1 MKVTQAPLE
10 GLLVIE
16 PKIFGDPR
24 GFFLETYSQERYR
37 AAGIAEDLLQDN
49 LSLSRRGVLRGLH
62 FQNPAPQGKLVYVL
76 QGAVFDV
83 AVDLRQSSP
92 TFGKWFGAT
101 LTDENK
107 KQLWI
112 PPGFAHGFCV
122 TSETALFTYKCSAY
136 YAPETEHTI
145 RYDDP
150 DIGIAWPVSNPQLSD
165 KDRVAPNLKEMDS
178 AVLFE

>member
-1 MKVTQAPLE
+1 MRVTQAPLE

-16 PKIFGDPR
+16 PKIFGDSR
-24 GFFLETYSQERYR
+24 GFFMETYSRERYR
-37 AAGIAEDLLQDN
+37 AVGIAEDLLQDN

-62 FQNPAPQGKLVYVL
+62 FQNPASQGKLVYVL

-83 AVDLRQSSP
+83 AVDLRRSSP
-92 TFGKWFGAT
+92 TFGKWYGAT

-107 KQLWI
+107 KQLWL

-136 YAPETEHTI
+136 YAPENEHTI

-150 DIGIAWPVSNPQLSD
+150 DIGIEWPITEPLLSD
-165 KDRVAPNLKEMDS
+165 KDRGAPGLGDMDS

>member
-1 MKVTQAPLE
+1 VKVTLAPLE

-16 PKIFGDPR
+16 PKIFGDSR
-24 GFFLETYSQERYR
+24 GFFMETYSRERYR
-37 AAGIAEDLLQDN
+37 AAGITEDLLQDN

-83 AVDLRQSSP
+83 AVDLRRSSP
-92 TFGKWFGAT
+92 TFGKWYGTT

-107 KQLWI
+107 KQLWL

-136 YAPETEHTI
+136 YAPENEHTI

-150 DIGIAWPVSNPQLSD
+150 DIGIEWPIADPLLSD
-165 KDRVAPNLKEMDS
+165 KDRNAKGLVESDK
-178 AVLFE
+178 AVLFD

>member
-1 MKVTQAPLE
+1 MKVTEAPLP
-10 GLLVIE
+10 GVLVIE
-16 PKIFGDPR
+16 PQIFGDPR
-24 GFFLETYSQERYR
+24 GFFLETYSRERYR
-37 AAGIAEDLLQDN
+37 DAGIAVDLLQDN

-83 AVDLRQSSP
+83 AVDIRRSSP
-92 TFGKWFGAT
+92 TFGEWYGAT
-101 LTDENK
+101 LTDDNK

-136 YAPETEHTI
+136 YAPENEHTI

-150 DIGIAWPVSNPQLSD
+150 DIAIAWPIGDPLLSD
-165 KDRVAPNLKEMDS
+165 KDRNAKGLTEMDN

>member
-1 MKVTQAPLE
+1 MRVTQAPLE
-10 GLLVIE
+10 GLLVLE
-16 PKIFGDPR
+16 PKIFGDSR
-24 GFFLETYSQERYR
+24 GFFLDTYSRERYR
-37 AAGIAEDLLQDN
+37 AAGITEELLQDN
-49 LSLSRRGVLRGLH
+49 LSFSGRGVLRGLH

-83 AVDLRQSSP
+83 AVDLRRSSP
-92 TFGKWFGAT
+92 TFGEWYGTA

>member
-1 MKVTQAPLE
+1 MKVTEAPLK

-16 PKIFGDPR
+16 PQIFGDPR
-24 GFFLETYSQERYR
+24 GFFLETYSRKRYR

-49 LSLSRRGVLRGLH
+49 LSLSGRGVLRGLH

-83 AVDLRQSSP
+83 AVDIRRSSP
-92 TFGKWFGAT
+92 TFGKWYGAT
-101 LTDENK
+101 LSDDNK

-136 YAPETEHTI
+136 YAPENEHTI

-150 DIGIAWPVSNPQLSD
+150 DIAIAWPIASPCFPTKTGVPQRFQRQD
-165 KDRVAPNLKEMDS
+165 AD
-178 AVLFE
+178 VLFA

>member
-1 MKVTQAPLE
+1 MKVTQAPLS

-16 PKIFGDPR
+16 PQIFGDSR
-24 GFFLETYSQERYR
+24 GFFLETYSRERYR

-62 FQNPAPQGKLVYVL
+62 FQNPAPQGKLVTVL

-83 AVDLRQSSP
+83 AVDIRRSSP
-92 TFGKWFGAT
+92 TFGKWYGAT
-101 LTDENK
+101 LSDENQ
-107 KQLWI
+107 KQMWI

-122 TSETALFTYKCSAY
+122 TSATALFTYKCSAY
-136 YAPETEHTI
+136 YAPENEHTI

-150 DIGIAWPVSNPQLSD
+150 AIAIPWPISDPQLSD
-165 KDRVAPNLKEMDS
+165 KDRNAPGLAEMDS
-178 AVLFE
+178 AALFE